1 MLAHENVKNEGSCLS
16 VRFLMTR
23 EQSTSSVVIM
33 ELYAFLENQAV
44 NCSTIFM
51 FLLKLEK
58 VKNPMPFTK
67 YLGIIDFYS
76 FYFKFTGIPSSCVL
90 PTVSF
95 IIDDE
100 NCFFESPVVF
110 IVGCKYHTINF
121 RYSELYSCSDS

>member
-1 MLAHENVKNEGSCLS
+1 
-16 VRFLMTR
+16 
-23 EQSTSSVVIM
+23 
-33 ELYAFLENQAV
+33 
-44 NCSTIFM
+44 
-51 FLLKLEK
+51 
-58 VKNPMPFTK
+58 MPFTK